1 MRQLVL
7 QKGEVPVRRNFPER
21 EDVPDMDHLL
31 DRRKLLRTLDIRH
44 KRELMGRSS
53 KLNQDKTN
61 ILLYNNPLPD
71 LVNASG
77 EEGIDRYLPTW
88 LEEVGVL
95 LLQFVDLK

>member
-31 DRRKLLRTLDIRH
+31 DRRRLLRTLDIRH

-61 ILLYNNPLPD
+61 ILLYNNSLPD

-77 EEGIDRYLPTW
+77 EEGID
-88 LEEVGVL
+88 
-95 LLQFVDLK
+95 

>member
-1 MRQLVL
+1 ML
-7 QKGEVPVRRNFPER
+7 QKGETPVRRNFPEK

-31 DRRKLLRTLDIRH
+31 DRRRLLHTLDVRH
-44 KRELMGRSS
+44 KIELMGRSS

-61 ILLYNNPLPD
+61 ILLYNNPVPD

-88 LEEVGVL
+88 VEEVKGITW
-95 LLQFVDLK
+95 